1 MNSKRLLSALALA
14 MSIAVLVAAPV
25 QACECGAQAQ
35 GQRLPLFMIASPQSV
50 ALGEPVKF
58 TIAKTN
64 VLPSDLEWSVR
75 DHLPPGLEF
84 VSASSSQG
92 SCALLEGSNVV
103 QCDLGTIPAGG
114 SALVD
119 IIVTPTVLGEIT
131 NYATDTGEN
140 QTSATISV
148 E

>member
-1 MNSKRLLSALALA
+1 MNDKRVLSALALV
-14 MSIAVLVAAPV
+14 MMIAVLVAAPV
-25 QACECGAQAQ
+25 QAYACGALAQ
-35 GQRLPLFMIASPQSV
+35 GQRLPLFMIANPQSV
-50 ALGEPVKF
+50 ALGEPVTF

-64 VLPSDLEWSVR
+64 VLPSDLEWSLR

-84 VSASSSQG
+84 VSASPSQG

-114 SALVD
+114 SVLVD
-119 IIVTPTVLGEIT
+119 ITATPTVLGEIT
-131 NYATDTGEN
+131 NYAADTGEN
-140 QTSATISV
+140 QASATITV